1 MKTFNAQKRREI
13 KRECRSRVSAR
24 LGTCIGANFL
34 YGLPIVLVLLIVY
47 ITMFGSSFSLMLAGA
62 DETAVAQA
70 MMRGTGVL
78 PWAFSPRSCSRS
90 SFPARCRSV

>member
-34 YGLPIVLVLLIVY
+34 YGLPIILVLLIVY
-47 ITMFGSSFSLMLAGA
+47 ITMFGS
-62 DETAVAQA
+62 
-70 MMRGTGVL
+70 
-78 PWAFSPRSCSRS
+78 
-90 SFPARCRSV
+90 